1 MGAIKGY
8 VLGFGFGSAQP
19 AIIRDLRAERV
30 VLRYPELT
38 EGSLSKG
45 SPMQLSSLRR
55 YLRVSDM
62 GTSVQNV

>member
-45 SPMQLSSLRR
+45 SHGLPPVGKPDATLFVTE
-55 YLRVSDM
+55 VS
-62 GTSVQNV
+62 